1 MSSSPSHSKSSADCG
16 QRLESTSHEAQR
28 KTVEAI
34 AKSHDEMAHGCPSA
48 FHANQTPAHGFN
60 ETSLEMKDKL
70 NPLDS
75 PVKQKFPEAGFMNE
89 KISAHNER
97 LESVA
102 HEEGRKAAEAIAK
115 QNQDVSSRCSSPS
128 RARRPSYNNESSV
141 EFLDLLNPLDPP
153 KTHAPPGAK

>member
-1 MSSSPSHSKSSADCG
+1 MSSSPSHSKSSADSG

-28 KTVEAI
+28 KTAEAI

-48 FHANQTPAHGFN
+48 FHAIQTPAHEFN

-70 NPLDS
+70 NPLES

-89 KISAHNER
+89 MISAHHDR
-97 LESVA
+97 SESVA

-115 QNQDVSSRCSSPS
+115 LNRDTDYRNSSPS
-128 RARRPSYNNESSV
+128 RARRPSYNNESSD
-141 EFLDLLNPLDPP
+141 ELLDLLNPLDPP